1 MTAYALEDERRHCL
15 ASGMNDHVAKPID
28 PAVLLTVLFRWLAP
42 CGHEEVP
49 PQAAV
54 SNPEFPATLTGIN
67 LTAVLARL
75 TGNRKL
81 LLRLL
86 RNFRREWSGTPEILR
101 AALTAGNLEQVRLT
115 AHTLRGVAA
124 NLAVTGVAA
133 AADAL
138 DQALKQK
145 KRDEIERCVEA
156 LATALTP
163 VLAGLEQ
170 LPPVLP
176 VPAATAPMDRR
187 LLGQHLS
194 ELALLLRQNDLKA
207 EDSFAELQ
215 AHLEAGEWSE
225 VMERL
230 DKQIDKLDYAAAR
243 ITLAELATILGM

>member
-156 LATALTP
+156 LANTSP
-163 VLAGLEQ
+163 NW
-170 LPPVLP
+170 PYCC
-176 VPAATAPMDRR
+176 DR
-187 LLGQHLS
+187 
-194 ELALLLRQNDLKA
+194 
-207 EDSFAELQ
+207 
-215 AHLEAGEWSE
+215 
-225 VMERL
+225 M
-230 DKQIDKLDYAAAR
+230 
-243 ITLAELATILGM
+243 T